1 MTAAIAID
9 TLRKTYPRSL
19 ASPPFEALKGI
30 SLTVDEGEVFGFIGP
45 NGAGKSTAIKIL
57 TGVMSQTS
65 GSAQLFGIPADQPE
79 SRTGLGYVPE
89 NPSLPDYLTPLEIL
103 SMGLSLH
110 RRKPADAKRHC
121 MHWLARFG
129 LDHVANKVVRGFSKG
144 MAQRTALAHALAIEP
159 RLLIL
164 DEPLSGL
171 DPVGRRDVV
180 NILSEFSEEGGTIFL
195 TSHVLHDVERI
206 ADRFGLIHRG
216 ELLTIR
222 SPQEIVAD
230 QADRYIVRYRGSNAI
245 AGATEIRNGFY
256 AIETDTDA
264 LPSIIAQIQAAAY
277 TLQEVQPAISLE
289 TVFFKTISQPLQTG
303 A

>member
-1 MTAAIAID
+1 MTSAITID

-65 GSAQLFGIPADQPE
+65 GSAKLFGIEVDRPE
-79 SRTGLGYVPE
+79 SRSGLGYVPE

-103 SMGLSLH
+103 TMGLALH
-110 RRKPADAKRHC
+110 GRKPANAKRHC
-121 MHWLARFG
+121 MQWLARFG

-144 MAQRTALAHALAIEP
+144 MAQRTALAHALAVQP

-180 NILSEFSEEGGTIFL
+180 DILSEFREQGGTIFL

-206 ADRFGLIHRG
+206 ADRFGLIHKG

-222 SPQEIVAD
+222 SPREIVAD
-230 QADRYIVRYRGSNAI
+230 QADRYIVRYRGDQSV
-245 AGATEIRNGFY
+245 AGSIEVRSGLY
-256 AIETDTDA
+256 AIDTPASDLA
-264 LPSIIAQIQAAAY
+264 NTIAHLQAASFIV
-277 TLQEVQPAISLE
+277 QDVQPTVSLE
-289 TVFFKTISQPLQTG
+289 TVFFKTIGQPERIAG
-303 A
+303 

>member
-45 NGAGKSTAIKIL
+45 NGAGKSTTIKIL
-57 TGVMSQTS
+57 TGVMTQTF
-65 GSAQLFGIPADQPE
+65 GSAQLFGIPANQPT

-103 SMGLSLH
+103 GMGLALH
-110 RRKPADAKRHC
+110 RRKPADTKRHC
-121 MHWLARFG
+121 MQWLARFG

-180 NILSEFSEEGGTIFL
+180 DILSEFRKQGGTIFL

-206 ADRFGLIHRG
+206 ADRFGLIHKG

-222 SPQEIVAD
+222 SPREIVAD
-230 QADRYIVRYRGSNAI
+230 QTDRYVVRYRGDQRI
-245 AGATEIRNGFY
+245 AGATEVSPGLY
-256 AIETDTDA
+256 AIDTSA
-264 LPSIIAQIQAAAY
+264 SELPATIAQLHATSCI
-277 TLQEVQPAISLE
+277 LQDVQPTVSLE
-289 TVFFKTISQPLQTG
+289 TVFFKTIGQPERIG
-303 A
+303 G

>member
-1 MTAAIAID
+1 MTAAISID

-30 SLTVDEGEVFGFIGP
+30 SLSVEEGEVFGFIGP

-65 GSAQLFGIPADQPE
+65 GSAKLFGVDVERPE
-79 SRTGLGYVPE
+79 SRSGLGYVPE

-103 SMGLSLH
+103 TMGLALH
-110 RRKPADAKRHC
+110 NRKPADARRHC
-121 MHWLARFG
+121 LHWLARFG

-144 MAQRTALAHALAIEP
+144 MAQRTALAHALAVQP

-180 NILSEFSEEGGTIFL
+180 DILSEFREQGGTIFL

-206 ADRFGLIHRG
+206 ADRFGLIHKG

-222 SPQEIVAD
+222 SPREIVAD
-230 QADRYIVRYRGSNAI
+230 QADRYIVRYRGDQSI
-245 AGATEIRNGFY
+245 AGSTEVRSGLY
-256 AIETDTDA
+256 AIDTPASDLA
-264 LPSIIAQIQAAAY
+264 DTIAQLQAASCIV
-277 TLQEVQPAISLE
+277 QDVQPTVSLE
-289 TVFFKTISQPLQTG
+289 TVFFKTIGQPERIAG
-303 A
+303 

>member
-57 TGVMSQTS
+57 TGVMTQTS
-65 GSAQLFGIPADQPE
+65 GSAQLFGIAVDRPE

-110 RRKPADAKRHC
+110 RRKRTDAKRHC
-121 MHWLARFG
+121 MQWLARFH

-180 NILSEFSEEGGTIFL
+180 DILSEFREQGGTIFL

-206 ADRFGLIHRG
+206 ADRFGLIHKG

-222 SPQEIVAD
+222 SPREIVAD
-230 QADRYIVRYRGSNAI
+230 QADRYIVRYRGERSIAEAIEVRSGLYAINAHAADLATVVQQVQT
-245 AGATEIRNGFY
+245 AGAIVQ
-256 AIETDTDA
+256 D
-264 LPSIIAQIQAAAY
+264 
-277 TLQEVQPAISLE
+277 VQPAVSLE
-289 TVFFKTISQPLQTG
+289 TVFFRAIGES
-303 A
+303 ARSSA